1 MERGENTHFKF
12 LYGTQVNNKGAVH
25 AGSKVQMC
33 IGERETMEGMERGG
47 RLGVSAR
54 WREDKVR
61 MRGARRG
68 AGMAQGVAQ
77 VNNSVAPII
86 HLLPERGL
94 NNSSA
99 EHADAYGN
107 VRSIFSK
114 RKSMKM

>member
-12 LYGTQVNNKGAVH
+12 LYGTQVNNKGAAH
-25 AGSKVQMC
+25 AGSNVQMC
-33 IGERETMEGMERGG
+33 VGERETMEGMERGG

-61 MRGARRG
+61 MRGA
-68 AGMAQGVAQ
+68 GMAQGVAQ

-86 HLLPERGL
+86 HLLRERGL